1 MLYDQI
7 YLHLISNK
15 QAFFLIVQTTAF
27 NNKPNTLQ
35 VFLKQANIFLFRKH
49 PKKRKRMIQIDF
61 LCTDA
66 NIFFYLTTIHTP
78 PFLLRRALKLSFFFS
93 YFNFNPPVIKIMF
106 CHIIFFGVFIDS
118 RNASIITFS
127 RIF

>member
-1 MLYDQI
+1 MIKSILFNI
-7 YLHLISNK
+7 K
-15 QAFFLIVQTTAF
+15 QASIFLIVHTTAF

-35 VFLKQANIFLFRKH
+35 IFLKQANIFLLRKH
-49 PKKRKRMIQIDF
+49 LKKREKNDPDRFYLHRCKR
-61 LCTDA
+61 
-66 NIFFYLTTIHTP
+66 FFYLATIHTP

-106 CHIIFFGVFIDS
+106 CHRIFFGVFIDS